1 MVTLV
6 PYFQMFDQA
15 SLKWVFQIYYRL
27 SVANY
32 SFFVSY
38 QLNRVLFSLIVQ
50 CSLGQNNCGKL
61 GDNLNLL
68 CHKQGTNVILIDFS
82 HLFVLLR
89 DGTLKKSQKNEIR
102 KPNEELLPSFSFH
115 PVTI

>member
-1 MVTLV
+1 MIKLHLNG
-6 PYFQMFDQA
+6 YFKSIID
-15 SLKWVFQIYYRL
+15 S
-27 SVANY
+27 
-32 SFFVSY
+32 
-38 QLNRVLFSLIVQ
+38 QLPITTFLCLNINEIKSSFSLIVQ

-89 DGTLKKSQKNEIR
+89 DGTLKKSQWNEIR